1 MDKKRKVTLGAV
13 LLGALC
19 LIGLVL
25 FFGRYMILDGH
36 ILERAATQV
45 VLAGEELPDVER
57 LQKLENL
64 ENLDVR
70 NIPVTPEEYERLQ
83 SQLPD
88 CNILWN
94 VPIRNTYYENTVTQL
109 HVTQFYE
116 SDIEML
122 RYFPNLNTVDARGC
136 GNYDALLKLREAY
149 PDLTVMYEIALGD
162 GQRLR
167 ENATECYITYENA
180 RVLLEMIPYLPDI
193 RTVQSQNCTDY
204 EALMQLQQE
213 WPELDVN
220 YTVILGDGSYD
231 GKSTQL
237 ALDISQAQG
246 ALEKLRYFPDLNSV
260 TFAGMATD
268 CDLMYQLKC
277 TYPDV
282 VIDWEFELFG
292 VRTCST
298 ATELILNE
306 IPMENTDVVEDALK
320 YFYDLQWVEMCQCG
334 IPSEEMDALWKRH
347 PETRF
352 VWAIPMG
359 ASYVRTDSKGFIPF
373 KYGYTITNPFHD
385 EEAKELKYLVDL
397 EALDLGH
404 MRMTD
409 ISFLQYM
416 PKLRF
421 LVLSDVICEDYSYI
435 ADLTELVFLEMFRSQ
450 IRDLGLLMNLKK
462 LEDLNISWTT
472 KLENPELLKEM
483 TWLKRLWA
491 TANGMSRAQ
500 FKELQEA
507 LPNTTICTSAEHP
520 TASGW
525 RTSDRYF
532 EMRDVLGMYYME

>member
-1 MDKKRKVTLGAV
+1 MDKKRKVTLVAG

-19 LIGLVL
+19 LIGLML
-25 FFGRYMILDGH
+25 FFSRYMILGGH
-36 ILERAATQV
+36 ILERSATQV
-45 VLAGEELPDVER
+45 VLAGEELPDIGR
-57 LQKLENL
+57 LQKLEDL
-64 ENLDVR
+64 KNLDVR
-70 NIPVTPEEYERLQ
+70 SIPITPEEYEQLQ
-83 SQLPD
+83 GALPE
-88 CNILWN
+88 CKIYWM
-94 VPIRNTYYENTVTQL
+94 VPFQNGYSENTASEVAVQSL
-109 HVTQFYE
+109 
-116 SDIEML
+116 
-122 RYFPNLNTVDARGC
+122 DA
-136 GNYDALLKLREAY
+136 DQKALLKYFVNLK
-149 PDLTVMYEIALGD
+149 TV
-162 GQRLR
+162 
-167 ENATECYITYENA
+167 NA
-180 RVLLEMIPYLPDI
+180 
-193 RTVQSQNCTDY
+193 QNCEDY
-204 EALMQLQQE
+204 GSLMQLQQE
-213 WPELDVN
+213 RPDLAVIYTVDLGDCELRENVTECVATDANAKKLLENVQYLPALARIDGMGCRDYESLIRLRNARAGLEVDYEVVLGTASYSDDATQITLENADGQEALELLQYLPEL
-220 YTVILGDGSYD
+220 TEVIFTGE
-231 GKSTQL
+231 T
-237 ALDISQAQG
+237 
-246 ALEKLRYFPDLNSV
+246 PDNE
-260 TFAGMATD
+260 T
-268 CDLMYQLKC
+268 MYQLKC
-277 TYPDV
+277 RYPDV
-282 VIDWEFELFG
+282 VMNWEFELFG
-292 VRTCST
+292 VRTGST

-306 IPMENTDVVEDALK
+306 IPMESVETVESALK

-359 ASYVRTDSKGFIPF
+359 SDYVRTDSKGFIPF

-421 LVLSDVICEDYSYI
+421 LVLSDVICEDYSYL

-507 LPNTTICTSAEHP
+507 LPNTTICSSAEHP
-520 TASGW
+520 TANGW

>member
-1 MDKKRKVTLGAV
+1 MNEKRKVTLAAV

-25 FFGRYMILDGH
+25 FFSRYMILGGH
-36 ILERAATQV
+36 ILERSATQV
-45 VLAGEELPDVER
+45 VLAAEELPDIGR
-57 LQKLENL
+57 LQKLEEL

-70 NIPVTPEEYERLQ
+70 SIPVTPEEYERLQ
-83 SQLPD
+83 GALPE
-88 CNILWN
+88 CSIYWM
-94 VPIRNTYYENTVTQL
+94 VPFQNGYCENTASEVAVQSL
-109 HVTQFYE
+109 DADQKA
-116 SDIEML
+116 ML
-122 RYFPNLNTVDARGC
+122 KYFANLKTVDAQNCEDYGSLMQLQQER
-136 GNYDALLKLREAY
+136 
-149 PDLTVMYEIALGD
+149 PDLSVIYTVDLGD
-162 GQRLR
+162 CELR
-167 ENATECYITYENA
+167 ENATECVATDVNAQILLENVQYLPTLTRIDGMGCRDYESLMRLRNARAGLEVDYEVALGAANYSDDATQITLENA
-180 RVLLEMIPYLPDI
+180 DGQEALELLQYLP
-193 RTVQSQNCTDY
+193 
-204 EALMQLQQE
+204 
-213 WPELDVN
+213 EL
-220 YTVILGDGSYD
+220 TEVIFTGE
-231 GKSTQL
+231 
-237 ALDISQAQG
+237 I
-246 ALEKLRYFPDLNSV
+246 PDNEI
-260 TFAGMATD
+260 
-268 CDLMYQLKC
+268 MYQLKC
-277 TYPDV
+277 RYPDV
-282 VIDWEFELFG
+282 VMNWEFELFG
-292 VRTCST
+292 VRTGST
-298 ATELILNE
+298 ATELILNQ
-306 IPMENTDVVEDALK
+306 IPMENTDAVEDSLK

-450 IRDLGLLMNLKK
+450 IRDVGLLMNLKK

-520 TASGW
+520 TANGW